1 VSYFLKNMNP
11 LSLYDPFDKMQF
23 NGQTCFLCGAA
34 INPQQTIPVF
44 SNWLMQHYHFGEK
57 QLLLLDK
64 SIIPYQD
71 LTIPC
76 CTHCQQQYVE
86 PLEQRLQKAH
96 QKGATGFKAADERDV
111 YLWLAKMFY
120 GILVREL
127 LNEQNPLIKPEHAV
141 GENPK
146 MLTKFQSFF
155 KLLQAL
161 RVPVLF
167 DDFTPFSLFML
178 ELKETENSTP
188 FEYRDELS
196 TMMFSIK
203 MGSVQLVCHLLD
215 NNVLQKALQPVYDDL
230 KDKPV
235 HPIQAAEFTAR
246 TYYAAYLFNLI
257 PEYFERRPAPGE
269 DFLIY
274 DTLVDDIT
282 MSVFNP
288 WEQQAYAKLLAEMWQ
303 KWNISQTQILQNPRE
318 PLSYIYDEQGDFRAI
333 SSIKV

>member
-1 VSYFLKNMNP
+1 MN
-11 LSLYDPFDKMQF
+11 LLTLYDPFDRMQF
-23 NGQTCFLCGAA
+23 NSETCFLCGAS
-34 INPQQTIPVF
+34 IDSQQPVPVF
-44 SNWLMQHYHFGEK
+44 PEWLMQHYHFGEK

-64 SIIPYQD
+64 SIIQYKD

-76 CTHCQQQYVE
+76 CANCREQHVA
-86 PLEQRLQKAH
+86 PLDQRLEKAH
-96 QKGATGFKAADERDV
+96 QKGLVGFKAADERDI

-146 MLTKFQSFF
+146 MFTKFQSLF

-161 RVPVLF
+161 RLPILF
-167 DDFTPFSLFML
+167 DDFTPFSLFIL
-178 ELKETENSTP
+178 EVKETETDTP
-188 FEYRDELS
+188 FEYRDELN

-203 MGSVQLVCHLLD
+203 MGTVQIICHLLD
-215 NNVLQKALQPVYDDL
+215 NNVLQKALKPVYDDL
-230 KDKPV
+230 KNKPV

-246 TYYAAYLFNLI
+246 AYYAAYLFNLI

-282 MSVFNP
+282 MPVFNP
-288 WEQQAYAKLLAEMWQ
+288 WEQQAYAKLLEEMWR
-303 KWNISQTQILQNPRE
+303 KWDISRQQILQNPRE
-318 PLSYIYDEQGDFRAI
+318 PLSYIYDETGTYIETVTI
-333 SSIKV
+333 S

>member
-1 VSYFLKNMNP
+1 MPYFLATMNQ
-11 LSLYDPFDKMQF
+11 LYLYDPFDKMQF
-23 NGQTCFLCGAA
+23 NSETCFLCGAS
-34 INPQQTIPVF
+34 IDTHQTVPVF
-44 SNWLMQHYHFGEK
+44 SAWLMRHYRFGEK

-64 SIIPYQD
+64 SIIQYKD

-76 CTHCQQQYVE
+76 CSDCQEQYIE
-86 PLEQRLQKAH
+86 PLEQRLEKAH
-96 QKGATGFKAADERDV
+96 HKGTAGFKAADERDV

-146 MLTKFQSFF
+146 MFIKFQSFF

-161 RVPVLF
+161 RLPILF

-178 ELKETENSTP
+178 EVKATENDVP
-188 FEYRDELS
+188 FEYRDELN
-196 TMMFSIK
+196 TMMFSLK
-203 MGSVQLVCHLLD
+203 MGSVQLICHLLD
-215 NNVLQKALQPVYDDL
+215 NNVLQKALKPVYDDL

-246 TYYAAYLFNLI
+246 AYYAAYLFNLI

-282 MSVFNP
+282 MPVFNP
-288 WEQQAYAKLLAEMWQ
+288 WEQQAYAKLLEEMWQ
-303 KWNISQTQILQNPRE
+303 KWSISRQQILQNPHE
-318 PLSYIYDEQGDFRAI
+318 PLSYIYDATGNYIEKVAI
-333 SSIKV
+333 P